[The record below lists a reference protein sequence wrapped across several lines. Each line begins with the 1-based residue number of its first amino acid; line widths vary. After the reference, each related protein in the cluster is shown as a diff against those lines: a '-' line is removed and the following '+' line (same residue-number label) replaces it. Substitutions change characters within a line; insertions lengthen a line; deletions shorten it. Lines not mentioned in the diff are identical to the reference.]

1 MADRAAGRRKLHS
14 LHAVNRK
21 ARQFADNRTAEKA
34 DVEALE
40 DSPKKKK
47 QGRVYYPL
55 GCTLGFNPGWEV
67 DVTGGTAGLCAP
79 VERDLFDCYLG
90 CAWPAQVPDHVS
102 NNPDW
107 TSKCSTAAN
116 DWRNVDVIYP

>member
-1 MADRAAGRRKLHS
+1 MNSIRPINH
-14 LHAVNRK
+14 K
-21 ARQFADNRTAEKA
+21 ARALEQTRLAEQGE
-34 DVEALE
+34 VEALQQG
-40 DSPKKKK
+40 PAKNKH
-47 QGRVYYPL
+47 GRVEYAL
-55 GCTLGFNPGWEV
+55 GCTLSFNPGWEV
-67 DVTGGTAGLCAP
+67 DVSGGTAGLCQP

-107 TSKCSTAAN
+107 TSKCSAAAN

>member
-1 MADRAAGRRKLHS
+1 MSTLYAL
-14 LHAVNRK
+14 NRK
-21 ARQFADNRTAEKA
+21 AKKFAQERQVALN
-34 DVEALE
+34 DVEALQ
-40 DSPKKKK
+40 DNKHHSKK

-55 GCTLGFNPGWEV
+55 GCTLHFSPGWEV
-67 DVTGGTAGLCAP
+67 DVSGGTAGLCQP

-107 TSKCSTAAN
+107 TSKCSSAAN
-116 DWRNVDVIYP
+116 DWRDVDVIYP

>member
-1 MADRAAGRRKLHS
+1 MKS
-14 LHAVNRK
+14 LNAINRK
-21 ARQFADNRTAEKA
+21 AKTFQRQSAAQVQ
-34 DVEALE
+34 DVEALQQTA
-40 DSPKKKK
+40 KK

-55 GCTLGFNPGWEV
+55 GCTLAFNPGWEV
-67 DVTGGTAGLCAP
+67 DVSGGTAGLCQP

-107 TSKCSTAAN
+107 TSKCSSAAN

>member
-1 MADRAAGRRKLHS
+1 MRS
-14 LHAVNRK
+14 LNAINRK
-21 ARQFADNRTAEKA
+21 AKTFERQSASHIQ
-34 DVEALE
+34 DVEALQQ
-40 DSPKKKK
+40 PAKK

-55 GCTLGFNPGWEV
+55 GCTLSFNPGWEV
-67 DVTGGTAGLCAP
+67 DVSGGTAGLCQP

-107 TSKCSTAAN
+107 TSKCGAAVN
-116 DWRNVDVIYP
+116 DWRNVDVVYP

>member
-1 MADRAAGRRKLHS
+1 MKS
-14 LHAVNRK
+14 LQPINRK
-21 ARQFADNRTAEKA
+21 ARTMQQVRASEVAAITSSEA
-34 DVEALE
+34 DVEALQQ
-40 DSPKKKK
+40 PAKPRQK

-55 GCTLGFNPGWEV
+55 GCTISFNPGWEV
-67 DVTGGTAGLCAP
+67 DVSGGTAGLCQP

-107 TSKCSTAAN
+107 TSKCGAAVN

>member
-1 MADRAAGRRKLHS
+1 MNSLQPLNGKAKKFDRDSAAA
-14 LHAVNRK
+14 AVSPVN
-21 ARQFADNRTAEKA
+21 
-34 DVEALE
+34 DVEALQQK
-40 DSPKKKK
+40 PKAKK

-55 GCTLGFNPGWEV
+55 GCTLAFNPGWEV
-67 DVTGGTAGLCAP
+67 DVSGGTAGLCQP

-107 TSKCSTAAN
+107 TTKCNTAAN
-116 DWRNVDVIYP
+116 DWRNVDVIYH

>member
-1 MADRAAGRRKLHS
+1 MSS
-14 LHAVNRK
+14 LNAFNRK
-21 ARQFADNRTAEKA
+21 ARKLEEARIAETG
-34 DVEALE
+34 DVEALQKH
-40 DSPKKKK
+40 KKH
-47 QGRVYYPL
+47 GRVYYPL
-55 GCTLGFNPGWEV
+55 GCTLSFNPGWEV
-67 DVTGGTAGLCAP
+67 DVSGGTAGLCAP

-107 TSKCSTAAN
+107 TTKCNSAAN

>member
-1 MADRAAGRRKLHS
+1 MKS
-14 LHAVNRK
+14 LNAINRK
-21 ARQFADNRTAEKA
+21 AKRFEEVRIAETA
-34 DVEALE
+34 DVEALQE
-40 DSPKKKK
+40 KSKKK

-67 DVTGGTAGLCAP
+67 DVSGGTAGLCQP

-107 TSKCSTAAN
+107 TSKCSASVN